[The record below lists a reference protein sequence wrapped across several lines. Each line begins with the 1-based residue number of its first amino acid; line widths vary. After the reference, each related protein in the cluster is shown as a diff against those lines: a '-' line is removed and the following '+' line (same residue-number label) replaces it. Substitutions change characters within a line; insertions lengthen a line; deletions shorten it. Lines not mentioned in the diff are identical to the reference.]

1 MLKKLAE
8 NHKLW
13 IRMVINMGCDP
24 SIAEDIVQEM
34 YLRIHR
40 LVKDKKKIMYNDE
53 EVNRFFIYVT
63 LRNMY
68 YDYTKLKNKYQFFT
82 YIESDELDDKHYVED
97 EYNEEE
103 HRGFEYIMGLVNEE
117 ISNWDRYD
125 IILAGLYL
133 KSDRSLRNISD
144 MSGISL
150 TSVFNSVKNYKRIL
164 KEKFGEEWEDYLNGD
179 YHLLK

>member
-1 MLKKLAE
+1 
-8 NHKLW
+8 
-13 IRMVINMGCDP
+13 MGCDP
-24 SIAEDIVQEM
+24 TIAEDIVQEM

-68 YDYTKLKNKYQFFT
+68 YDYTKLKNKYQFFS
-82 YIESDELDDKHYVED
+82 YIESDELEEETYEE
-97 EYNEEE
+97 EYNEDE
-103 HRGFEYIMGLVNEE
+103 HRGFEHIMGLVNEE

-133 KSDRSLRNISD
+133 KSDRSLRNIAD

-164 KEKFGEEWEDYLNGD
+164 KEKFGEDWEDYLNKD